1 MNVAEII
8 NLVADLSIGLD
19 TPAADDQ
26 AVFLK
31 YLNLAHAELF
41 RKTAA
46 ASPVVKILRE
56 NNLNVTDGKV
66 DALSQ
71 SPFLIRTVTMMDQN
85 KPLLATSLE
94 AIEKT
99 DPLLTKTGQPW
110 GWYYANKTVCIYPL
124 ASSNAEAGTN
134 QVGVSYLAEP
144 LSLTLNT
151 LSADIPY
158 PALYHPVLVD
168 GTCYYLFQT
177 EAGFK
182 NDLKMKLALDR
193 WERGKSE
200 LLCYLRNLSG
210 QQYYSTYTEV

>member
-1 MNVAEII
+1 MDVTEII
-8 NLVADLSIGLD
+8 NLVSDLSIGLD
-19 TPAADDQ
+19 SPTPDDQ
-26 AVFLK
+26 VVFVR

-46 ASPVVKILRE
+46 VSPVVRILRE
-56 NNLNVTDGKV
+56 NNLNVTNGQV
-66 DALSQ
+66 DPLTQ
-71 SPFLIRTVTMMDQN
+71 TPFLIRSVTMMDQK
-85 KPLLATSLE
+85 KPLAATSLE
-94 AIEKT
+94 EIEKT

-110 GWYYANKTVCIYPL
+110 AWYYANSSVFVYPL
-124 ASSNAEAGTN
+124 TTSDAQAGSG
-134 QVGVSYLAEP
+134 QAGVSYIAQP
-144 LSLTLNT
+144 SALTLT
-151 LSADIPY
+151 TVSADLPY

-182 NDLKMKLALDR
+182 NDLKMKLALER

>member
-19 TPAADDQ
+19 TPTADDQ

-56 NNLNVTDGKV
+56 NNLNVTDGKI
-66 DALSQ
+66 DPLSQ
-71 SPFLIRTVTMMDQN
+71 SPFLIRSVTLMAQN

-110 GWYYANKTVCIYPL
+110 GWYYAHSAVFVYPL
-124 ASSNAEAGTN
+124 TSSNAEAGTN

-200 LLCYLRNLSG
+200 LLCYLRNLAG

>member
-1 MNVAEII
+1 MDVVKII
-8 NLVADLSIGLD
+8 DLVADLSIGLD
-19 TPAADDQ
+19 TPTADDQ

-71 SPFLIRTVTMMDQN
+71 TPFLIRTVTLMDQK

-94 AIEKT
+94 SIEKT

-110 GWYYANKTVCIYPL
+110 GWYYANKSVSVYPL
-124 ASSNAEAGTN
+124 ITSNPDGGTG
-134 QVGVSYLAEP
+134 QVGVSYLADP
-144 LSLTLNT
+144 APFILTT

-158 PALYHPVLVD
+158 PVLYHPVLVD

-182 NDLKMKLALDR
+182 NDLKMKLSLDR
-193 WERGKSE
+193 WNGGKSE

>member
-1 MNVAEII
+1 MDVVKII
-8 NLVADLSIGLD
+8 DLVADLSIGLD
-19 TPAADDQ
+19 TPTADDQ

-31 YLNLAHAELF
+31 YLNLTHAELF

-56 NNLNVTDGKV
+56 NNLNVTNGKV
-66 DALSQ
+66 DPLRQ
-71 SPFLIRTVTMMDQN
+71 TPFLIRSVTLMDQK
-85 KPLLATSLE
+85 KPLIATSLE
-94 AIEKT
+94 VLERN
-99 DPLLTKTGQPW
+99 DPLLTRTGQPW
-110 GWYYANKTVCIYPL
+110 GWYYANKSVFIYPL
-124 ASSNAEAGTN
+124 TSSVPEAGTG
-134 QVGVSYLAEP
+134 QVGVSYIAEP
-144 LSLTLNT
+144 APLLLTT
-151 LSADIPY
+151 LSVDIPY

-182 NDLKMKLALDR
+182 NDLKMTVALDR

-200 LLCYLRNLSG
+200 LLYYLRNLSG